1 MQPPEFLPPTAAGSV
16 TSPPSKTIYTFREE
30 IPLRLSEICV
40 NRPVFAFMLIMFMV
54 VLGIFSFMD
63 LGVDLFPQS
72 DPATINVRLRLP
84 GASPEEMVSQVSLP
98 IEEAVSS
105 VSGISEIRGRV
116 SEGSASVELE
126 FVLERDI
133 SSAVEDVREKV
144 SGAMRRLPPNIQPPV
159 VQKSELD
166 RDPVITVALSGNR
179 PVRELT
185 EIADKQVRRALETVD
200 GVAAIDIG
208 GARNRQ
214 INVFLDID
222 KLNAYNLTAQDVE
235 RAVREENVETP
246 GGRMVNGPQEVG
258 VRTMGRVTSVE
269 EFNDIIIKNVNG
281 SNIRLKDIG
290 FAEDGMAE
298 KRTYAYLRGEP
309 AVVMGVQRQTG
320 TNAVQVVDGVLARLD
335 MIKQQLPAGVKTEVV
350 KETASYI
357 RASVKALEEHLI
369 LGSLLASFIV
379 FLFIR
384 DWRTVLI
391 SALAIP
397 ASIITTFTV
406 LRMMDFTL
414 NSMTLLGLT
423 LAVGIVID
431 DAIIVL
437 ENIVRFLEEK
447 DMPPKEAAIQATR
460 EISLAVVATT
470 ISLVIIFVPIAFM
483 SGYAR
488 RFLNE
493 FGWTMAVSILVS
505 MLVAFTVTPSLAA
518 WLLRRKGGAHV
529 PHHMLQPNWIERI
542 YLSVLRWSLDHRWVI
557 VGVCCLTFASTF
569 YLNQH
574 IGRDWMPQEDQS
586 ELGLFLE
593 LPEGSSLALNERIT
607 REMLAK
613 VDKIPGVTLTVPA
626 TSQHIDRVTMSY
638 STVRL
643 APPDQR
649 EPIEVMGQ
657 HVREAIKDYAQ
668 YRPRVNFPNVLG
680 GRDTFSPI
688 RLQILGPDIDKLVA
702 LSKTALIEM
711 QKEPS
716 LTDLKANLN
725 LNNPEIQVT
734 IDRQLASDLGVR
746 VSDIAGAVRLLMSG
760 EDEISTFKENSE
772 QYPVTM
778 RLMPGQRDDPN
789 VVSRLLIPSGK
800 LGLIRLDSV
809 ARLERGVGPS
819 RIDRYARQFSVG
831 LYGNVAKGHSLGEA
845 AAASTAAI
853 DRVGM
858 PAGYRTA
865 FSGQVKVL
873 EETTQ
878 NMIMAIGLASI
889 FMYMVLAAQFE
900 SLIHPFIILATLP
913 LSIPFALLSLIATG
927 RTLNLF
933 SALGVLLL
941 LGIVKKNGILQID
954 YMNHLR
960 NEGFP
965 LRKAIMEANRVRLR
979 PILMTTLAIIAGL
992 IPTAVGMGVGASQR
1006 SAIAVTIIGGQSL
1019 CLVLTLLVVPVGYSL
1034 IEDARAWLTRGKH
1047 APVTSPAH
1055 GD

>member
-1 MQPPEFLPPTAAGSV
+1 M
-16 TSPPSKTIYTFREE
+16 
-30 IPLRLSEICV
+30 RLSEICV
-40 NRPVFAFMLIMFMV
+40 QRPVFAFMLILFLV
-54 VLGIFSFMD
+54 VMGFFSFMG

-72 DPATINVRLRLP
+72 DPATIYVRLRLP
-84 GASPEEMVSQVSLP
+84 GASPEEMVSQVVLP

-105 VSGISEIRGRV
+105 VSGIAEVRGRV
-116 SEGSASVELE
+116 SEGSASVEIE
-126 FVLERDI
+126 FVLERNI
-133 SSAVEDVREKV
+133 NSAVEDVREKV
-144 SGAMRRLPPNIQPPV
+144 SGAMRRLPPSILPPV
-159 VQKSELD
+159 VQKAELD
-166 RDPVITVALSGNR
+166 RDPVITLGVYGNR
-179 PVRELT
+179 TVRELS
-185 EIADKQVRRALETVD
+185 EIADKQIRRAIETVD

-208 GARNRQ
+208 GARSRQ
-214 INVFLDID
+214 VNIFLDIN
-222 KLNAYNLTAQDVE
+222 KLNAYSLTAQDVE
-235 RAVREENVETP
+235 RAIRQENVETP
-246 GGRMVNGPQEVG
+246 GGRVIRGPTETG
-258 VRTMGRVTSVE
+258 VRTMGRVASVA
-269 EFNDIIIKNVNG
+269 EFNGIIIKNVNG
-281 SNIRLKDIG
+281 APIRIRDVG
-290 FAEDGMAE
+290 YAEDGMAE
-298 KRTYAYLRGEP
+298 KRSFAYLHNQP
-309 AVVMGVQRQTG
+309 AITMGVQRQTG
-320 TNAVQVVDGVLARLD
+320 MNTVKVVDGVLQRIAELESR
-335 MIKQQLPAGVKTEVV
+335 LPAGVKVEVI
-350 KETASYI
+350 KEQASYI
-357 RASVKALEEHLI
+357 RASVAALEEHLV

-391 SALAIP
+391 SSLAIP
-397 ASIITTFTV
+397 TSIITTFTL

-414 NSMTLLGLT
+414 NSMTLLALT

-447 DMPPKEAAIQATR
+447 DMPPIQAAVEATK

-483 SGYAR
+483 TGYAR
-488 RFLNE
+488 RFLNQ
-493 FGWTMAVSILVS
+493 FGWTMAVSIMVS

-518 WLLRRKGGAHV
+518 RLLKRKGGVHK
-529 PHHMLQPNWIERI
+529 PHHELEPNWLERL
-542 YLSVLRWSLDHRWVI
+542 YLSILGWSLNHRWVI
-557 VGVCCLTFASTF
+557 VGVCLLTLGSTF
-569 YLNQH
+569 VINKY

-586 ELGLFLE
+586 ELGIFVE
-593 LPEGSSLALNERIT
+593 LPEGSSLELNERVT
-607 REMLAK
+607 VEMCRKLEE
-613 VDKIPGVTLTVPA
+613 IPGVRFAVPA
-626 TSQHIDRVTMSY
+626 TSQFMDRVTMSY
-638 STVRL
+638 SYVL
-643 APPDQR
+643 LDPPDKR
-649 EPIEVMGQ
+649 PGIEIMGQ
-657 HVREAIKDYAQ
+657 RVREVLREYAQ

-680 GRDTFSPI
+680 GRDTFAPI
-688 RLQILGPDIDKLVA
+688 RMQILGPDIARLVP
-702 LSKTALIEM
+702 LSKDTVLEM
-711 QKEPS
+711 AKEPS
-716 LTDLKANLN
+716 LADLKANLN

-746 VSDIAGAVRLLMSG
+746 VSDIASTVRLLMSG
-760 EDEISTFKENSE
+760 DDEISTFKEESE

-789 VVSRLLIPSGK
+789 VLTRLLVPSAK

-809 ARLERGVGPS
+809 AHLERGLGPS
-819 RIDRYARQFSVG
+819 RIDRYGRQFSVG
-831 LYGNVAKGHSLGEA
+831 IYGNVAPGFSLN
-845 AAASTAAI
+845 TAALKAQEAV
-853 DRVGM
+853 DRVGL
-858 PAGYRTA
+858 PPGYKA
-865 FSGQVKVL
+865 IFSGQVKVL

-878 NMIMAIGLASI
+878 NMLLAISLASI

-960 NEGFP
+960 EQGFP
-965 LRKAIMEANRVRLR
+965 LRRAIMEANRIRLR

-1019 CLVLTLLVVPVGYSL
+1019 CLLLTLLVVPVGYSL
-1034 IEDARAWLTRGKH
+1034 VEDAKAWVARKRH
-1047 APVTSPAH
+1047 VPAVPSPAA

>member
-1 MQPPEFLPPTAAGSV
+1 M
-16 TSPPSKTIYTFREE
+16 
-30 IPLRLSEICV
+30 RLSEICV

-54 VLGIFSFMD
+54 VLGVFSFLD

-72 DPATINVRLRLP
+72 DPATIYVRLRLP

-98 IEEAVSS
+98 VEEAVSS
-105 VSGISEIRGRV
+105 VSGIEEIRGMV
-116 SEGSASVELE
+116 TEGSANVMIT

-133 SSAVEDVREKV
+133 NSAVEDIREKV

-159 VQKSELD
+159 VQKAELD
-166 RDPVITVALSGNR
+166 RDPVVTIAVFGNR
-179 PVRELT
+179 SVRELT
-185 EIADKQVRRALETVD
+185 EVADKQVRRSLETVD

-214 INVFLDID
+214 INLFLDIN

-235 RAVREENVETP
+235 RAVRTENIETP

-258 VRTMGRVTSVE
+258 VRTMGRVSSVQ
-269 EFNDIIIKNVNG
+269 EFNDIIIKNVAG
-281 SNIRLKDIG
+281 APVRLKDIG
-290 FAEDGMAE
+290 YAEDGMAE
-298 KRTYAYLRGEP
+298 KRTFAWLRGQP
-309 AVVMGVQRQTG
+309 AVTMGIQRQTG
-320 TNAVQVVDGVLARLD
+320 TNTVEVVDGVLKKLEQV
-335 MIKQQLPAGVKTEVV
+335 KGQLPSGVKTELI
-350 KETASYI
+350 KEQATYI
-357 RASVKALEEHLI
+357 RASVAALEEHLI
-369 LGSLLASFIV
+369 LGSLLASLIV

-397 ASIITTFTV
+397 TSIVTTFTV
-406 LRMMDFTL
+406 LRVMDFTL

-447 DMPPKEAAIQATR
+447 NLPPKEAAIQATK

-488 RFLNE
+488 RFLNQ

-518 WLLRRKGGAHV
+518 RMLKRKGAAGGHKGHG
-529 PHHMLQPNWIERI
+529 HHEPNWIERA
-542 YLSVLRWSLDHRWVI
+542 YLGILTWSLNHRWVI
-557 VGVCCLTFASTF
+557 VGVCLMTLGSTYF
-569 YLNQH
+569 LNQR

-586 ELGLFLE
+586 ELGIFLE
-593 LPEGSSLALNERIT
+593 LPEGSSLERT
-607 REMLAK
+607 EKVTLEMLAK
-613 VDKIPGVTLTVPA
+613 IEKVPGVILTVPG
-626 TSQHIDRVTMSY
+626 SSLFLDRVTMSF
-638 STVRL
+638 STVLL
-643 APPDQR
+643 APPSER
-649 EPIEVMGQ
+649 GSIEEMGQ
-657 HVREAIKDYAQ
+657 KVREAIKEYAP
-668 YRPRVNFPNVLG
+668 YRPRINFPNVLG

-688 RLQILGPDIDKLVA
+688 RLQILGPDINKLVPISKDA
-702 LSKTALIEM
+702 LLEM

-725 LNNPEIQVT
+725 LNNPELQVT

-760 EDEISTFKENSE
+760 EDEISTFKEDSE

-778 RLMPGQRDDPN
+778 RLMPGQRDDPT
-789 VVSRLLIPSGK
+789 VVSRLLVPSAR

-809 ARLERGVGPS
+809 ASLERGLGPS
-819 RIDRYARQFSVG
+819 RIDRFARQFSVG
-831 LYGNVAKGHSLGEA
+831 IYGNVASGHSLGEA
-845 AAASTAAI
+845 ADAATAAI
-853 DRVGM
+853 ERVGM
-858 PAGYRTA
+858 PPGYQA
-865 FSGQVKVL
+865 SFSGQVKVL
-873 EETTQ
+873 EETTA
-878 NMIMAIGLASI
+878 NMLMAMSLASI

-900 SLIHPFIILATLP
+900 SLVHPFIILATLP
-913 LSIPFALLSLIATG
+913 LSIPFALFSLIATG
-927 RTLNLF
+927 RSLNLF

-960 NEGFP
+960 AEGLP
-965 LRKAIMEANRVRLR
+965 LRQAILEANRVRLR
-979 PILMTTLAIIAGL
+979 PILMTTLSIIAGL
-992 IPTAVGMGVGASQR
+992 IPTAIGMGVGASQR

-1019 CLVLTLLVVPVGYSL
+1019 CLILTLLVVPVGYSL
-1034 IEDARAWLTRGKH
+1034 IEDARAWFARGKRSEE
-1047 APVTSPAH
+1047 AVISPAH